1 MAHVIVVL
9 SGPIAAWKTT
19 LCDDLVSRFG
29 FSVFKTR
36 ELIQELLKDVPS
48 ERGALQKAGESLDK
62 KTKGEWVAQSLAKKI
77 QGLGIEGDIVV
88 DSVRIKRQIDGLRR
102 AFGSRIVHVHL
113 TADEAILRR
122 RYEARRRK
130 ARIKELPSYDDAKAD
145 PTEMGVEGLK
155 DCADVVINT
164 GRCTA
169 SDVTVRVASRLGL
182 YGGRVQPLVDVLIGG
197 EYGSEGKGHISS
209 YLAPEYD
216 YLVRVGGPN
225 AGHKVYEEPYP
236 YTHHQLP
243 SGTRRCEARLII
255 GPGAVLSVPMLL
267 KEIAECGVAV
277 DRLSID
283 PFAMLI
289 EKGDIRFEERT
300 LKGEIGSTAQGV
312 GKATSRKILRTAAR
326 PKVRLAKDSPDLKPY
341 LRETLRVL
349 DEAFSLGKRVFVE
362 GTQGTGLSLHHGHF
376 PYVTSRDT
384 SGSGCLA
391 EAGIAPTRV
400 RRTIMV
406 VRSYPI
412 RVQSP
417 KNSSSGPMGLDL
429 TWAEISRR
437 SRIPIT
443 ELQKSE
449 RTSTTNRR
457 RRVAEFNWTLFRKA
471 VSLNGPSDIAL
482 TFADY
487 IDIENRDARRF
498 EQLNEETLR
507 FVEEIEC
514 VASAPVS
521 LIATRFDHRSIIDR
535 RAW

>member
-1 MAHVIVVL
+1 MTPLIVVL
-9 SGPIAAWKTT
+9 SGPIAAGKTT
-19 LCDDLVSRFG
+19 LCDELVSRFEFG
-29 FSVFKTR
+29 VFKTR
-36 ELIQELLKDVPS
+36 ELIQELLKNVPS
-48 ERGALQKAGESLDK
+48 ERGALQKAGEALDR
-62 KTKGEWVAQSLAKKI
+62 KTKGDWVAQSLAKKLQQLELNNVI
-77 QGLGIEGDIVV
+77 V
-88 DSVRIKRQIDGLRR
+88 DSVRIKSQIIGLRR
-102 AFGSRIVHVHL
+102 AFGSRVVHIHL
-113 TADEAILRR
+113 TADEGILAK
-122 RYEARRRK
+122 RYN
-130 ARIKELPSYDDAKAD
+130 ARIRTARIRELPSYEEARED
-145 PTEMGVEGLK
+145 PTEKGVEGLG
-155 DCADVVINT
+155 DFADVVIDT
-164 GRCTA
+164 GRCTEF
-169 SDVTVRVASRLGL
+169 DVTVRVASRLGL
-182 YGGRVQPLVDVLIGG
+182 YGGRVKPLVDVLIGG

-216 YLVRVGGPN
+216 YLLRVGGPN
-225 AGHKVYEEPYP
+225 AGHKVYEEPEP

-243 SGTRRCEARLII
+243 SGTRRSEARLII
-255 GPGAVLSVPMLL
+255 GPGAVLSVPKLL
-267 KEIAECGVAV
+267 REIADCGVTAE
-277 DRLSID
+277 RLSID
-283 PFAMLI
+283 PCAMLI
-289 EKGDIRFEERT
+289 DQSDIRFEEKT
-300 LKGEIGSTAQGV
+300 LKAEIGSTAQGV
-312 GKATSRKILRTAAR
+312 GSATSRKILRTAAR
-326 PKVRLAKDSPDLKPY
+326 PKVRLARDSVELKPY

-349 DEAFSLGKRVFVE
+349 DGAFSLGRRVFVE
-362 GTQGTGLSLHHGHF
+362 GTQGTGLSLHHGQY

-417 KNSSSGPMGLDL
+417 KNSTSGPMGVDL
-429 TWAEISRR
+429 TWTEISRR
-437 SRIPIT
+437 STIPLT
-443 ELQKSE
+443 ELRKCE
-449 RTSTTNRR
+449 RTSTTKRN

-487 IDIENRDARRF
+487 IHIQNREARRF

-507 FVEEIEC
+507 FIEEIEC

>member
-1 MAHVIVVL
+1 MTRLIVVL
-9 SGPIAAWKTT
+9 SGPIAAGKTT
-19 LCDDLVSRFG
+19 LCDELVGRFE

-36 ELIQELLKDVPS
+36 ELIQELLKKVPS
-48 ERGALQKAGESLDK
+48 ERGALQRAGEALDR
-62 KTKGEWVAQSLAKKI
+62 KTKGDWVAQSLAKKLQQLELRDNI
-77 QGLGIEGDIVV
+77 IV
-88 DSVRIKRQIDGLRR
+88 DSVRIKSQIVGLRR
-102 AFGSRIVHVHL
+102 AFGSRVVHIHL
-113 TADEAILRR
+113 TADEGILAK
-122 RYEARRRK
+122 RYN
-130 ARIKELPSYDDAKAD
+130 ARIRTARIRELPSYKEARED
-145 PTEMGVEGLK
+145 PTEKGVEGLG
-155 DCADVVINT
+155 DFADVVIDT
-164 GRCTA
+164 GRCTE

-182 YGGRVQPLVDVLIGG
+182 YGGRVKPLVDVLIGG

-216 YLVRVGGPN
+216 YLLRVGGPN
-225 AGHKVYEEPYP
+225 AGHKVYEEPEP

-243 SGTRRCEARLII
+243 SGTRRSEARLII
-255 GPGAVLSVPMLL
+255 GPGAVLSVPKLL
-267 KEIAECGVAV
+267 REIADCGVTAE
-277 DRLSID
+277 RLSID
-283 PFAMLI
+283 PCAMLI
-289 EKGDIRFEERT
+289 DQSDIRFEEKT
-300 LKGEIGSTAQGV
+300 LKGQIGSTAQGV
-312 GKATSRKILRTAAR
+312 GSATSRKILRTAAR
-326 PKVRLAKDSPDLKPY
+326 PKVRLARDSVELKPY

-349 DEAFSLGKRVFVE
+349 DDAFSLGRRVFVE
-362 GTQGTGLSLHHGHF
+362 GTQGTGLSIHHGQY

-417 KNSSSGPMGLDL
+417 QNSTSGPMGVDL
-429 TWAEISRR
+429 TWTEISRR
-437 SRIPIT
+437 SHIPLG
-443 ELQKSE
+443 ELRKSE
-449 RTSTTNRR
+449 RTSTTKRK

-487 IDIENRDARRF
+487 IHIQNREARRF

-507 FVEEIEC
+507 FIEEIEC
-514 VASAPVS
+514 AASAPVS